1 LDAQITRL
9 REQAEEIQERMTT
22 ATATATS
29 PDESVTVTVGAGGA
43 VTDVRFGNRAYQ
55 RPPQQ
60 LAGLLMETIG
70 KAQRQVSAEVGTAF
84 AELVGDSST
93 AMSLFD
99 QFRPPEPPP
108 EETGP
113 TPPPPPPPPP
123 PPVAPPPPRPVA
135 QPPRTVAQ
143 PPRPNA
149 QPPAQPRPP
158 VRRAAR
164 ELDEEPD
171 WWIEEGRGQ

>member
-1 LDAQITRL
+1 LDARITRL
-9 REQAEEIQERMTT
+9 REQAEEIQERMKTAN
-22 ATATATS
+22 ATASS
-29 PDESVTVTVGAGGA
+29 PDEAVTVTVGAGGA
-43 VTDVRFGNRAYQ
+43 VTDIRFGDRAYQ

-60 LAGLLMETIG
+60 LASLLMQTIG
-70 KAQRQVSAEVGTAF
+70 KAQRQVSADVGTAF
-84 AELVGDSST
+84 AGLVGSNST

-108 EETGP
+108 EQAPPPP
-113 TPPPPPPPPP
+113 TPPPPAP

-135 QPPRTVAQ
+135 QQ
-143 PPRPNA
+143 
-149 QPPAQPRPP
+149 QRPP
-158 VRRAAR
+158 VRRDVP